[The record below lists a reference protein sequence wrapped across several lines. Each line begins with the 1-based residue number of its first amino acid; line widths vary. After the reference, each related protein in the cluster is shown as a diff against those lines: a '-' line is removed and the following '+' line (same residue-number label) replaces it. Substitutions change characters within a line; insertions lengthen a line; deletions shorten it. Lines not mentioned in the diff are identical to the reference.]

1 MAILKNWLI
10 SKSKIE
16 RIKVLFYVIL
26 GVIEFFTINQLS
38 SISFI
43 ILFYVLPILCTLV
56 VSSVKSGK
64 LLTKNLLSSILAL
77 VEYLVMG
84 NLFNNLGLWSKFV
97 ARNSMKINNGEIQI
111 SNNMLSPLQI
121 VFVIVLYFGVGYLIY
136 YFAKKMKNRG

>member
-1 MAILKNWLI
+1 MGLNMIYFL
-10 SKSKIE
+10 E
-16 RIKVLFYVIL
+16 VLFYVIL

-77 VEYLVMG
+77 VEY
-84 NLFNNLGLWSKFV
+84 
-97 ARNSMKINNGEIQI
+97 
-111 SNNMLSPLQI
+111 
-121 VFVIVLYFGVGYLIY
+121 
-136 YFAKKMKNRG
+136 

>member
-1 MAILKNWLI
+1 MGLNMIYFL
-10 SKSKIE
+10 E
-16 RIKVLFYVIL
+16 VLFYVIL

-111 SNNMLSPLQI
+111 SNNMLS
-121 VFVIVLYFGVGYLIY
+121 
-136 YFAKKMKNRG
+136 